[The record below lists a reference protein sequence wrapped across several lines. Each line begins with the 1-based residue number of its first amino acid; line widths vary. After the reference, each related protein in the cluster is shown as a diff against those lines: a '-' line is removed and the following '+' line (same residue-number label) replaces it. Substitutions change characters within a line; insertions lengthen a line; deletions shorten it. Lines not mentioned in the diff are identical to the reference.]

1 VLFPEDRAAVETDGG
16 WSLRSASE
24 ASQMAGK
31 PALDPCREPDSLRGH
46 FTGSGAGNRRAL
58 TVVPARVYTVQIIC
72 TLALVRVMDV
82 NVTALRQ
89 SLPAYLKRV
98 RRGERIR
105 ITSRGEVIAELAPPA
120 ATARES
126 ALARKRLR
134 GSVVRYD
141 RPLEP
146 ALAPGE
152 WVANQ

>member
-1 VLFPEDRAAVETDGG
+1 MR
-16 WSLRSASE
+16 
-24 ASQMAGK
+24 
-31 PALDPCREPDSLRGH
+31 
-46 FTGSGAGNRRAL
+46 
-58 TVVPARVYTVQIIC
+58 Y
-72 TLALVRVMDV
+72 
-82 NVTALRQ
+82 
-89 SLPAYLKRV
+89 
-98 RRGERIR
+98 GERIR
-105 ITSRGEVIAELAPPA
+105 VTSRRVVIAELAPPA